1 MNPGFA
7 RGGDLMCGSHFSL
20 PKTKD
25 WLPKKEGE
33 QSPNAL
39 PGSMPELIHLFF
51 QYI

>member
-20 PKTKD
+20 PKAKD

-33 QSPNAL
+33 
-39 PGSMPELIHLFF
+39 
-51 QYI
+51 